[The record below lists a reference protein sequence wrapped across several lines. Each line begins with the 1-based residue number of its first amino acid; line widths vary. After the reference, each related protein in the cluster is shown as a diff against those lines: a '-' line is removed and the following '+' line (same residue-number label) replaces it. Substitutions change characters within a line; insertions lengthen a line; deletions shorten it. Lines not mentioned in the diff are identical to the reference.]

1 MNYDFEIKLSSKLS
15 LKSTWDKVAVSR
27 QRFFY
32 TFILIISYQKWV
44 NIKKYK
50 KLIDICIGYLLCQ
63 KRYFE
68 VTNTYMK
75 STKRN
80 FPGILKFVLMSAL
93 LNAYLKFQGS
103 IAVFYFYQNEKY
115 NFSFGL
121 IMLSFPCKRLGG
133 F

>member
-1 MNYDFEIKLSSKLS
+1 MYWIF
-15 LKSTWDKVAVSR
+15 
-27 QRFFY
+27 
-32 TFILIISYQKWV
+32 TF
-44 NIKKYK
+44 
-50 KLIDICIGYLLCQ
+50 Q

-80 FPGILKFVLMSAL
+80 FPGMLKFVLMSAL

-115 NFSFGL
+115 YFFNE
-121 IMLSFPCKRLGG
+121 PNTA
-133 F
+133 